1 MGEYALITGASGG
14 LGKEFAYLAAQDG
27 YDLILVARREEKL
40 LELAK
45 DIKERW
51 NVEVL
56 TLAIDLQKEQ
66 SVRELIEKTKDL
78 QVECL
83 INNAGF
89 GYLSDYVESDLSHQ
103 KELLRLN
110 VEVPM
115 ELTHHY
121 GAKMKEAGKGYILNI
136 ASTAALS
143 PGPHMSTYFA
153 SKSYVLSFSEALH
166 EELRK
171 DGVRVSALC
180 PGPVDTDFEKNA
192 NMKDSAMFHSLPV
205 SKPDKIA
212 RKGYRGLKKG
222 RAVIYAGPVTHWMAF
237 FSRIF
242 PRSWMRK
249 IIGRSNAKTV
259 KSKKRS

>member
-1 MGEYALITGASGG
+1 MKEYALITGASGG
-14 LGKEFAYLAAQDG
+14 IGKQFAYLAAKDG
-27 YDLILVARREEKL
+27 YNLVLVARREDKL

-45 DIKERW
+45 EINETFG
-51 NVEVL
+51 VEVL
-56 TLAIDLQKEQ
+56 PLPLDLQKEQ
-66 SVRELIEKTKDL
+66 SVADLMEKTKDL
-78 QVECL
+78 DIECL

-89 GYLSDYVESDLSHQ
+89 GYLADYAESELSHQ

-110 VEVPM
+110 VEVLM

-121 GAKMKEAGKGYILNI
+121 GAKMKEKGKGYILNI

-166 EELRK
+166 EELRES
-171 DGVRVSALC
+171 GVKVSALC

-205 SKPDKIA
+205 SKPEKIA
-212 RKGYRGLKKG
+212 RKGYKGLKKG
-222 RAVIYAGPVTHWMAF
+222 KAVIYAGPVTHWMAF

-242 PRSWMRK
+242 PRKWMRK

-259 KSKKRS
+259 KSKNR

>member
-1 MGEYALITGASGG
+1 MKEYALITGASGG
-14 LGKEFAYLAAQDG
+14 LGKQFAYLAAKDG
-27 YDLILVARREEKL
+27 YNLVLVARREDKL
-40 LELAK
+40 LALAK
-45 DIKERW
+45 EINESFG
-51 NVEVL
+51 VEVL
-56 TLAIDLQKEQ
+56 PLALDLQKEQ
-66 SVRELIEKTKDL
+66 FVADLIEKTKDL
-78 QVECL
+78 DIGCL

-89 GYLSDYVESDLSHQ
+89 GYLADYVESELSHQ

-110 VEVPM
+110 VEVLM

-121 GAKMKEAGKGYILNI
+121 GAKMKEKGKGYILNI

-171 DGVRVSALC
+171 SGVKVSALC

-205 SKPDKIA
+205 SKPEKIA
-212 RKGYRGLKKG
+212 RKGYKGLKKG
-222 RAVIYAGPVTHWMAF
+222 KAVIYAGPVTHWMAF

-242 PRSWMRK
+242 PRKWMRK

-259 KSKKRS
+259 KSKNR